1 MFFQISPGGTM
12 GQGQKITI
20 VDLGPGY
27 AGKIDM
33 RESLYKVTGLLDVQK
48 RMLEHLGTMTYRDLV
63 ATSLRRHLKF
73 KEAFVLMCY
82 ALRASNGRLASS
94 VLSGLESFGAE
105 GDRLAARELLSSYA
119 MKEAWDRI
127 TPFEIAGMV
136 TATMMDVMRFPDY
149 GDRVIETCG
158 MGGDRGVKLNGE
170 EIPRKTINGS
180 TLSALVLAS
189 LGVKTAKHGSYGNT
203 SPVGSTNAI
212 EELGVRV
219 DIPDVDVQLILAEQA
234 FHFTD
239 AHAWKTVHDLSHLQ
253 PRRETIN
260 HVIGPMTPP
269 IKARTRL
276 DKILGVNDKLHPSI
290 VAEAYQ
296 ILNEMGVFSVGNAAI
311 VAGLGARPTEDGMIE
326 NRNWLRDNIVLDE
339 LSPIASAVAFVQHG
353 RSVGTHLVTPGRF
366 GVKFHHP
373 HAPFIKND
381 HDVIMQA
388 NHDVLQG
395 VLDERQLVDLLAMNA
410 ALGLY
415 LVEMMDDDVSLS
427 EKGPDQDAL
436 KSCFTRCH
444 EQIVS
449 GRVVAYLEKYAQL
462 TQQLSLGVAK

>member
-1 MFFQISPGGTM
+1 MTQHDA
-12 GQGQKITI
+12 ITI
-20 VDLGPGY
+20 IDLGEGY

-33 RESLYKVTGLLDVQK
+33 REALYHDTGLLEIQK
-48 RMLEHLGTMTYRDLV
+48 KMLGYLGQYDYRGLV

-82 ALRASNGRLASS
+82 ALRASNGRLAATH
-94 VLSGLESFGAE
+94 LAGLESFGVE
-105 GDRLAARELLSSYA
+105 GDRMAARELLSSYA

-127 TPFEIAGMV
+127 TPQEVAGMV
-136 TATMMDVMRFPDY
+136 AATMMDIMRFPEY
-149 GDRVIETCG
+149 GDRVVETCG

-170 EIPRKTINGS
+170 ESPRKTINGS

-189 LGVKTAKHGSYGNT
+189 MGVKTAKHGSYGNT

-212 EELGVRV
+212 EEFGVDV
-219 DIPDVDVQLILAEQA
+219 DIPSLMVQQQLAETD

-290 VAEAYQ
+290 VAEAYE
-296 ILNEMGVFSVGNAAI
+296 ILNEVGVFGVGNVAV
-311 VAGLGARPTEDGMIE
+311 VAGLGVRPTEDGMIE
-326 NRNWLRDNIVLDE
+326 RRGWLRDNIVLDE
-339 LSPIASAVAFVQHG
+339 LSPVASAVAFVQKG
-353 RSVGTHLVTPGRF
+353 KYVGTHLVTPGHFGARF
-366 GVKFHHP
+366 NHP
-373 HAPFIKND
+373 YAPFIKNEKGA
-381 HDVIMQA
+381 IMQA
-388 NHDVLQG
+388 NIDVLNG
-395 VLDERQLVDLLAMNA
+395 VNDGRCLISMLAMNA

-415 LVEMMDDDVSLS
+415 LVEMMDDDTDLA
-427 EKGPDQDAL
+427 EKGPSREAL
-436 KSCFTRCH
+436 RICFNRCF
-444 EQIVS
+444 EQIES
-449 GRVVAYLEKYAQL
+449 GRVMSYLEEYAQL
-462 TQQLSLGVAK
+462 TQQLT